1 MGGNK
6 LQIRP
11 RSHTH
16 KEGGKKK
23 KREGEGIMNE
33 KKEGKNKDK

>member
-6 LQIRP
+6 LQIRL

-16 KEGGKKK
+16 KEGGEE
-23 KREGEGIMNE
+23 REGERIMNE
-33 KKEGKNKDK
+33 KKERKNKDK